1 MMARVSDAFGVV
13 GRDMSVVHEF
23 RARDVT
29 PTLHYLTRGVDFI
42 HSRWTNDDDDD
53 ARRRRRTTA
62 VPSADIGETRSRGF
76 VSESSSEIDD
86 DDDDDDAWTTTE
98 FNSAR
103 IDECRRRGRRDD
115 VVRDVLH
122 APIGANAR
130 GGVCADAVRGGVRG

>member
-1 MMARVSDAFGVV
+1 M
-13 GRDMSVVHEF
+13 
-23 RARDVT
+23 T
-29 PTLHYLTRGVDFI
+29 PTLHYTARGVDFIHSFI
-42 HSRWTNDDDDD
+42 HSRWTNDDDD
-53 ARRRRRTTA
+53 ARRRRTTA

-98 FNSAR
+98 FNAR